1 MAGTRKVRMI
11 VGISG
16 YRHDDRPWP
25 PAHTEI
31 VVPDWEA
38 DDLIRGGNAVPCEQD
53 DDEPAVPDPVVSDP
67 RPPSQIES
75 EAAAV
80 REPELP
86 ARAKV
91 RAEATVQA
99 GDKPEDEPG
108 DEPEVAAAPSPGDP
122 KQAWIDYAVTQGAD
136 VHQAGA
142 MTKADLM
149 SRYGGRL

>member
-11 VGISG
+11 VGVSG
-16 YRHDDRPWP
+16 YRHDGEKWP
-25 PAHTEI
+25 PAGTEI
-31 VVPDWEA
+31 TVPDWEA
-38 DDLIRGGNAVPCEQD
+38 DDLILGQNAVPCGQD
-53 DDEPAVPDPVVSDP
+53 DDEPAVPEPVVSDP
-67 RPPSQIES
+67 RPPSQIEA

-86 ARAKV
+86 AKAGV

-99 GDKPEDEPG
+99 GDKDDNDDNEAGVAEAPGPG
-108 DEPEVAAAPSPGDP
+108 DS

-136 VHQAGA
+136 VHQAGS

>member
-11 VGISG
+11 VGVSG
-16 YRHDDRPWP
+16 YRHDGGKWP
-25 PAHTEI
+25 PAGTEI
-31 VVPDWEA
+31 TVPDWEA
-38 DDLIRGGNAVPCEQD
+38 DDLILGQNAVPCEQD
-53 DDEPAVPDPVVSDP
+53 DDEAVTPDPVVSDP
-67 RPPSQIES
+67 RPPSQVES

-86 ARAKV
+86 AKAG
-91 RAEATVQA
+91 ATVQA
-99 GDKPEDEPG
+99 GDEDDG
-108 DEPEVAAAPSPGDP
+108 GSEPEIAEAPGPGDP
-122 KQAWIDYAVTQGAD
+122 KQAWIDYAVASGAD